1 MDLAPAREVYR
12 IGLMFTHKNSVFI
25 LKKDRHPR
33 IGYVFMPLCDA
44 WSLIGRTLIDQGK
57 AVIKFNYRIFKR
69 AVQRNKA
76 FYCVR
81 MPCDAFLQNAAE
93 EFLNLEKAHFRGIS
107 QATT

>member
-1 MDLAPAREVYR
+1 
-12 IGLMFTHKNSVFI
+12 
-25 LKKDRHPR
+25 
-33 IGYVFMPLCDA
+33 MPLCDA

-107 QATT
+107 QQLLNIVIPDDLWYNHIEALRLVSSMRTA